1 MKTRLAL
8 LFLALAPL
16 LSFAEALIPS
26 SVDPAQTA
34 EREKLFIPWSN
45 PGQADAYW
53 NKLSSSNVPI
63 YNEREAGNLS
73 RDLYIPNPGLGYW
86 VLGGLSKKE
95 LFRIHKEKL
104 EIGDTLISA
113 TVYQNPSGN
122 EVYWALWAPAKRAHL
137 LTEKMRE
144 LGITQARIEPTLA
157 DKVLTWSAS
166 LKPLS
171 PAITWASLVL
181 NVILLILVLLLI
193 ISLARKPGA
202 A

>member
-26 SVDPAQTA
+26 SVDPAQAA

-113 TVYQNPSGN
+113 SVYRTPGGN
-122 EVYWALWAPAKRAHL
+122 DVYWALWAPAKRAHL
-137 LTEKMRE
+137 LTEKMKE
-144 LGITQARIEPTLA
+144 LGISQARIEPTLA
-157 DKVLTWSAS
+157 DKVLAWSAS

-171 PAITWASLVL
+171 SALTWASLVL
-181 NVILLILVLLLI
+181 NVILLILVLLLVTR
-193 ISLARKPGA
+193 LACKPGA